1 MLGKLL
7 SPITLATYE
16 VAIYFYTYYVD
27 YATVHSY
34 ATSQANHVFLQNKGH
49 LLYEIS
55 SLMGQ
60 CHNLHHRNRFT
71 ASCLSTL
78 TLYQKTYL
86 QFSQTLKN
94 ILNVCSL
101 IHTRITLE
109 PVLQPRTWVT
119 PSRAFS
125 LIESMSEA

>member
-1 MLGKLL
+1 MLGKPL
-7 SPITLATYE
+7 SPITLATSG
-16 VAIYFYTYYVD
+16 VAIYFYTYVD

-34 ATSQANHVFLQNKGH
+34 ATSQANRVFLQNKG
-49 LLYEIS
+49 LILYEIS
-55 SLMGQ
+55 SHMGQ
-60 CHNLHHRNRFT
+60 CHNLHHRNPFT
-71 ASCLSTL
+71 ASCLFTL

-86 QFSQTLKN
+86 QFSQTLKK

-101 IHTRITLE
+101 IHPGITLE

-125 LIESMSEA
+125 MIESMSEA